1 MRRGESSWVRR
12 RLRGERAGAAEG
24 EADDA
29 EGEEEERGGFG
40 GCGEAGVIEVPIAGT
55 GADGGADADADGLTS
70 EGVGGLDFGDHDG
83 EVEEVE
89 RVSGGKIGE
98 MINDLVGGADG
109 DGIISGVTVVE
120 AELEGIALG
129 EIFSEDAESEL
140 VRFTGLESGIKIV
153 GGGGVIP
160 VLGGEVL
167 EEAVAGKGEEIGGL
181 GALGVLVV
189 GRWVEEDA
197 GSLHPVEAGGFIE
210 VGGFGVFLPRIDE
223 DIDAEG
229 LSNAGLRFEG
239 EVRNGEVGG
248 VERVEGEE
256 SGGNC
261 EKLRNFHRDNHNEGS
276 RYDKVSIFPRETQI
290 ARLFGFLWWGR
301 VGGGG
306 GKAKVVRV
314 ESVA

>member
-1 MRRGESSWVRR
+1 
-12 RLRGERAGAAEG
+12 L
-24 EADDA
+24 
-29 EGEEEERGGFG
+29 
-40 GCGEAGVIEVPIAGT
+40 GEAGVIEVPIAG
-55 GADGGADADADGLTS
+55 AESDGGADADTDVLTS
-70 EGVGGLDFGDHDG
+70 EGVSGLDFGDHDG
-83 EVEEVE
+83 EVDEVE
-89 RVSGGKIGE
+89 RVSSGKISE

-120 AELEGIALG
+120 AELEDIALG
-129 EIFSEDAESEL
+129 EIFSENAESEL

-167 EEAVAGKGEEIGGL
+167 EEAVAWEGEEIGGL
-181 GALGVLVV
+181 GAWGVLVV

-197 GSLHPVEAGGFIE
+197 GSLHPVEAGRFIE
-210 VGGFGVFLPRIDE
+210 VGGLGVFLPRIDE

-261 EKLRNFHRDNHNEGS
+261 QKIRDFHKEKRIKRKCIRQGG
-276 RYDKVSIFPRETQI
+276 IFPRENQI
-290 ARLFGFLWWGR
+290 ARLFGFVWWGR
-301 VGGGG
+301 VGGRGEAKLVGVVGVGVYSFFAVLRHRAVGG
-306 GKAKVVRV
+306 GRTGSAGGV
-314 ESVA
+314 